1 LLSVS
6 ALIFSVVLMLIL
18 QKLST
23 LPKMKWLESFA
34 MPLAM
39 IGAMVLVMVMAQVLP
54 QDIAFF
60 EWRG

>member
-1 LLSVS
+1 
-6 ALIFSVVLMLIL
+6 MLIL